1 METVTRDLSKK
12 INLGN
17 QRNEQ
22 WKRKRKMTHNLNIF
36 SERKTMFLKKD
47 I

>member
-22 WKRKRKMTHNLNIF
+22 WK
-36 SERKTMFLKKD
+36 KKKND
-47 I
+47 TEFKHI